1 MEILKFGDAPSPKR
15 SNNNGRKSGP
25 MIVAGLMVAMMG
37 MSTTLAGTISI
48 GTNSRVEFGQGLVA
62 TAACDDSIT
71 LNPVSSFTNSGV
83 SGDTFTVSSIVLS
96 DIAADCAGKVFLLKA
111 FAGSSATSLAVKASG
126 NGNSGGAVI
135 KFKFPDSNTE
145 TDTAK
150 YTSLTKIGGSTD
162 SSIGSVGFS
171 SATALSGGSGSITL
185 TGLSIAN
192 SVTRFTIESSD
203 HNATNDGTSN
213 G

>member
-62 TAACDDSIT
+62 TAACDDAIT
-71 LNPVSSFTNSGV
+71 LNPVSSFTNNGS
-83 SGDTFTVSSIVLS
+83 SNDTFTVSSLVIS
-96 DIAADCAGKVFLLKA
+96 DLAADCAGKVFTIKA
-111 FAGSSATSLAVKASG
+111 FAGTNGTSLAVADTG
-126 NGNSGGAVI
+126 NNGDQGGAII
-135 KFKFPDSNTE
+135 KFKFPTSS
-145 TDTAK
+145 TDTSTSSYK
-150 YTSLTKIGGSTD
+150 SLTKIGGST
-162 SSIGSVGFS
+162 STSIGTVGFT
-171 SATALSGGSGSITL
+171 SATALSGGSGAITL
-185 TGLSIAN
+185 TGLKISN

-203 HNATNDGTSN
+203 YNSTNDGS
-213 G
+213 